1 MANNKNTAPN
11 TASNT
16 APNTAAKAEKPAAT
30 GVVLAPATVVPC
42 PAKGRTATMAGVV
55 GGTYGVSCPLP
66 ARAATVVLP
75 FQLPSWAGQAGAP
88 VTVVV
93 ASMAPN
99 WLGRNGYPLRCTV
112 FTSPHGAV
120 VVQPHNRGVQ
130 VNAYPNGL
138 PGCGIATVALGAVA
152 AAQAAPAVQG
162 PAAQ

>member
-1 MANNKNTAPN
+1 MLETPEGSWFAPV
-11 TASNT
+11 
-16 APNTAAKAEKPAAT
+16 P
-30 GVVLAPATVVPC
+30 APAGTG
-42 PAKGRTATMAGVV
+42 AAG
-55 GGTYGVSCPLP
+55 
-66 ARAATVVLP
+66 AATVVLP